1 MEFKLKVFIYLFIL
15 FYLAETVWRQA
26 DKYKV
31 PRIIYINKLDREG
44 SSIKKCVY
52 ILFLI

>member
-1 MEFKLKVFIYLFIL
+1 MEFKHKVFLLIKLLLLLII
-15 FYLAETVWRQA
+15 YLAETVWRQA

-44 SSIKKCVY
+44 SSIKKCV
-52 ILFLI
+52 